1 MDNRTGY
8 TSALFITKAR
18 MQNIRKNERYNL
30 TAARRLLRLGMTIV
44 LKLFKAKSK
53 HQTS

>member
-8 TSALFITKAR
+8 TSALFTTKAR

-30 TAARRLLRLGMTIV
+30 TAARRLLRLGLTIV
-44 LKLFKAKSK
+44 LKLFKAKSQ

>member
-30 TAARRLLRLGMTIV
+30 TAARRLLRLGLTIV
-44 LKLFKAKSK
+44 FELFKAKSQ